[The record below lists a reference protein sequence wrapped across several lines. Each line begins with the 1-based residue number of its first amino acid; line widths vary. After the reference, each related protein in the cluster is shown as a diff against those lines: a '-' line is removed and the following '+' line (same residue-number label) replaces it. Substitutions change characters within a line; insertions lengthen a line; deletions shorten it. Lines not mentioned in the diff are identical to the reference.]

1 MIICIIYTHKNKNK
15 RRKVVK
21 EQKYV
26 KYQQGDVLMLRIS
39 DNKEMLSEFERFK
52 NNSHRKTSH
61 SRKNPEESSVATLAL
76 GEATGH
82 HHSIDVMQDDNE
94 GVEVTRYFNN
104 WQHNSRANQGL
115 GNVPEYF
122 EVVGNNATIKHQE
135 HNPITLPSGIYR
147 VRIVKEYDPFSGQ
160 ISGVAD

>member
-1 MIICIIYTHKNKNK
+1 M
-15 RRKVVK
+15 K

-26 KYQQGDVLMLRIS
+26 KYQQGDVLMLRIN
-39 DNKEMLSEFERFK
+39 DNQEMLAEFEKFQ
-52 NNSHRKTSH
+52 KTNTNRTLH
-61 SRKNPEESSVATLAL
+61 SRKNPKESSVATLAL

-82 HHSIDVMQDDNE
+82 HHSIDVMHDENE

-122 EVVGNNATIKHQE
+122 EVVGSDATIKHQE

-147 VRIVKEYDPFSGQ
+147 VRIVKEYDPFSNT

>member
-1 MIICIIYTHKNKNK
+1 M
-15 RRKVVK
+15 K

-26 KYQQGDVLMLRIS
+26 KYQQGDVLMLRIN
-39 DNKEMLSEFERFK
+39 DNQEMLAEFERFQK
-52 NNSHRKTSH
+52 NNTNRTLH
-61 SRKNPEESSVATLAL
+61 SRKNPKESSVATLAL

-82 HHSIDVMQDDNE
+82 HHSIDVMHDENKD
-94 GVEVTRYFNN
+94 VEVTRYFNN

-122 EVVGNNATIKHQE
+122 EVVGNDATIKHQE

>member
-1 MIICIIYTHKNKNK
+1 M
-15 RRKVVK
+15 K

-26 KYQQGDVLMLRIS
+26 KYQQGDVLMLRIN
-39 DNKEMLSEFERFK
+39 DNQEMLSEFERFQK
-52 NNSHRKTSH
+52 NNTNRTLH
-61 SRKNPEESSVATLAL
+61 SRKNPKESSVATLAL

-82 HHSIDVMQDDNE
+82 HHSIDVMHDENKD
-94 GVEVTRYFNN
+94 VEVTRYFNN

-122 EVVGNNATIKHQE
+122 EVVGSDATIKHQE

-147 VRIVKEYDPFSGQ
+147 VRIVKEYDPFSGT

>member
-1 MIICIIYTHKNKNK
+1 M
-15 RRKVVK
+15 K

-26 KYQQGDVLMLRIS
+26 KYQQGDVLMLRIN
-39 DNKEMLSEFERFK
+39 DNQEMLSEFERFQK
-52 NNSHRKTSH
+52 NNTNRTLH
-61 SRKNPEESSVATLAL
+61 SRKNPKESSVATLAL

-82 HHSIDVMQDDNE
+82 HHSIDVMHDENKD
-94 GVEVTRYFNN
+94 VEVTRYFNN
-104 WQHNSRANQGL
+104 WQNNSRANQGL

-122 EVVGNNATIKHQE
+122 EVVGSDATIKHQE

>member
-1 MIICIIYTHKNKNK
+1 M
-15 RRKVVK
+15 K

-26 KYQQGDVLMLRIS
+26 KYQQGDVLMLRIN
-39 DNKEMLSEFERFK
+39 DNQEMLAEFERFQK
-52 NNSHRKTSH
+52 NNTNRTLH
-61 SRKNPEESSVATLAL
+61 SRKNPKESSVATLAL

-82 HHSIDVMQDDNE
+82 HHSIDVMHDENKD
-94 GVEVTRYFNN
+94 VEVTRYFNN

-122 EVVGNNATIKHQE
+122 EVVGSDATIKHQE

>member
-1 MIICIIYTHKNKNK
+1 M
-15 RRKVVK
+15 K

-26 KYQQGDVLMLRIS
+26 KYQQGDVLMLRIN
-39 DNKEMLSEFERFK
+39 DNQEMLAEFEKFQ
-52 NNSHRKTSH
+52 KTNTNRTLH
-61 SRKNPEESSVATLAL
+61 SRKNPKESSVATLAL

-82 HHSIDVMQDDNE
+82 HHSIDVMHEENE
-94 GVEVTRYFNN
+94 NVEVTRYFNN

-115 GNVPEYF
+115 GRVPEYF
-122 EVVGNNATIKHQE
+122 EVVGSDATIKHQE

>member
-1 MIICIIYTHKNKNK
+1 
-15 RRKVVK
+15 
-21 EQKYV
+21 
-26 KYQQGDVLMLRIS
+26 MLRIN
-39 DNKEMLSEFERFK
+39 DNQEMLSEFERFQ
-52 NNSHRKTSH
+52 KTNTNRTLH
-61 SRKNPEESSVATLAL
+61 SRKNPKESSVATLAL

-82 HHSIDVMQDDNE
+82 HHSIDVMHDENKD
-94 GVEVTRYFNN
+94 VEVTRYFNN

-122 EVVGNNATIKHQE
+122 EVVGSDATIKHQE

>member
-1 MIICIIYTHKNKNK
+1 
-15 RRKVVK
+15 VK

-26 KYQQGDVLMLRIS
+26 KYQQGDVLMLRIN
-39 DNKEMLSEFERFK
+39 DNQEMLAEFERFQK
-52 NNSHRKTSH
+52 NNTNRTLH
-61 SRKNPEESSVATLAL
+61 SRKNPKESSVATLAL

-82 HHSIDVMQDDNE
+82 HHSIDVMHDENKD
-94 GVEVTRYFNN
+94 VEVTRYFNN

-122 EVVGNNATIKHQE
+122 EVVGSDATIKHQE

>member
-1 MIICIIYTHKNKNK
+1 
-15 RRKVVK
+15 VK
-21 EQKYV
+21 EQRYV
-26 KYQQGDVLMLRIS
+26 KYQQGDVLMLRIN
-39 DNKEMLSEFERFK
+39 DNQEMLSEFERFQ
-52 NNSHRKTSH
+52 KTNTNRTLH
-61 SRKNPEESSVATLAL
+61 SRKNPKESSVATLAL

-82 HHSIDVMQDDNE
+82 HHSIDVMHDENKD
-94 GVEVTRYFNN
+94 VEVTRYFNN

-122 EVVGNNATIKHQE
+122 EVVGSDATIKHQE

>member
-1 MIICIIYTHKNKNK
+1 M
-15 RRKVVK
+15 K

-26 KYQQGDVLMLRIS
+26 KYQQGDVLMLRIN
-39 DNKEMLSEFERFK
+39 DNQKMLAEFERFQK
-52 NNSHRKTSH
+52 NNTNRTLH
-61 SRKNPEESSVATLAL
+61 SRKNPKESSVATLAL

-82 HHSIDVMQDDNE
+82 HHSIDVMHDENKD
-94 GVEVTRYFNN
+94 VEVTRYFNN

-122 EVVGNNATIKHQE
+122 EVVGSDATIKHQE